1 MMRPSNT
8 LLKQSSA
15 TLMIM
20 YFSQTDPKPTSM
32 LETILQHLKMQ
43 NIVSSNSFLLYRLNP
58 TWGRGYQRKGTALYY
73 MNKISEA
80 IEAYKEGLTQD
91 PENQQLKNDLKTAE
105 DKEMQSQQGL
115 LQAYLKLAN
124 NP

>member
-1 MMRPSNT
+1 
-8 LLKQSSA
+8 
-15 TLMIM
+15 
-20 YFSQTDPKPTSM
+20 
-32 LETILQHLKMQ
+32 
-43 NIVSSNSFLLYRLNP
+43 
-58 TWGRGYQRKGTALYY
+58 

-80 IEAYKEGLTQD
+80 IEAYKEGLTHD